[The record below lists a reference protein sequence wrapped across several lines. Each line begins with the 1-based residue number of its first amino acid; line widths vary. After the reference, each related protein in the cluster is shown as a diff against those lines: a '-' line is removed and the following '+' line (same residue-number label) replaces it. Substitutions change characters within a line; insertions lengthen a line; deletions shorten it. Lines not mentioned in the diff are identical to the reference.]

1 MKPQSK
7 SERSRILSSYLD
19 RELDEMQTREVEALL
34 SGDAEARNELEQLRA
49 LKNLL
54 ASKKALP
61 PSVGFW
67 TRFAI
72 ELENRKREEENLLP
86 FPRKYLP
93 LISVGTAV
101 ALLVI
106 GIVLFQ
112 QRANVVEYVSRQSER
127 VQKAVEDN
135 VLKGTLMPL
144 FTHIDKNQALQF
156 AMFGTL
162 PLDAKAETELRVN
175 EDSLRVFSIDLDKKG
190 ERRTPA
196 VTVKEFVDEVQPSYG
211 QLQIID
217 SLLDLGRAKLEGS
230 VLVAGDRAMAVNPEL
245 SRLNR
250 VMLSGIAAT
259 LEPYQRVRFDRFLQA
274 RKAPYMLAGGR
285 RGPESRERILHTMRT
300 PDRPGEFLVLSPETL
315 LVSRIAIDFDS
326 LRRHVREM
334 AQVETT
340 VAVHMNNFLRRMT
353 DREMAMNE
361 QINTPRPKV
370 RVHAEEG
377 SFTIQIGSGWEG
389 MPPTP
394 PETWVRPRM
403 PIQVGSAGS
412 RSRNESF
419 DLPFVVDDSSVFF
432 NLDMD
437 SLMILLQKEGEAGA
451 AAFFKGDP
459 RSGGRELRMDP
470 RTMQQYIDKAF
481 QGKKHKI
488 SKLDSLMNEMEK
500 RERQR
505 ERSEKVK
512 KDPLP

>member
-1 MKPQSK
+1 MKPQTK

-19 RELDEMQTREVEALL
+19 RELDETQTREVEVLL
-34 SGDAEARNELEQLRA
+34 SGDAEARKELEQLRV

-67 TRFAI
+67 TRFSI

-106 GIVLFQ
+106 GVVLFQ
-112 QRANVVEYVSRQSER
+112 QRATVVDYVSRQSER

-135 VLKGTLMPL
+135 VLKGSLMPL

-175 EDSLRVFSIDLDKKG
+175 EDSLRVYSIDLDKKG

-217 SLLDLGRAKLEGS
+217 SLLDLGREKLAGS

-250 VMLSGIAAT
+250 VMLSGIAAA
-259 LEPYQRVRFDRFLQA
+259 LEPYQRARFDRFLQA
-274 RKAPYMLAGGR
+274 RRAPYMLAGGR
-285 RGPESRERILHTMRT
+285 RGPETRERILHTMRT
-300 PDRPGEFLVLSPETL
+300 PETPGEFLVLSPETL
-315 LVSRIAIDFDS
+315 LVSRISIDFDS
-326 LRRHVREM
+326 LRRHTREM

-340 VAVHMNNFLRRMT
+340 VAVHMNNFLRKMT
-353 DREMAMNE
+353 DRDLAMNE
-361 QINTPRPKV
+361 QVNAPHPKV
-370 RVHAEEG
+370 RVHGEG
-377 SFTIQIGSGWEG
+377 NAFTIQISRGGEG
-389 MPPTP
+389 TPPIP

-403 PIQVGSAGS
+403 PIQVGSAGNRS
-412 RSRNESF
+412 RSERFE
-419 DLPFVVDDSSVFF
+419 LPFIVDDSSMFF
-432 NLDMD
+432 NFDMD
-437 SLMILLQKEGEAGA
+437 SLMILFQNSGEVGA
-451 AAFFKGDP
+451 TEFFKGDP
-459 RSGGRELRMDP
+459 RSNGREVRRDP
-470 RTMQQYIDKAF
+470 KAVQQYFDKMF
-481 QGKKHKI
+481 QGKKRKI
-488 SKLDSLMNEMEK
+488 SKLDSLMIEMDK

-505 ERSEKVK
+505 ERSAKEKK
-512 KDPLP
+512 EPLP